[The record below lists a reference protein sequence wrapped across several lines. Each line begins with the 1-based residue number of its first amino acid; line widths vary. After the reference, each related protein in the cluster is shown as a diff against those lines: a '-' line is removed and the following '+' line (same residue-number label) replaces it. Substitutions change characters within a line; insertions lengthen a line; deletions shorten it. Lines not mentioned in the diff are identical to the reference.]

1 MPLSRRSF
9 LKLLGKAA
17 VVGAVGAAAPGAVA
31 KAAMAA
37 KPVGELDLK
46 PGGINYHMVPR
57 QWVDFWATDI
67 VFEDP
72 DPKKMKKLIT
82 RTKRNAARAVRR
94 KRREHGFPPIRNFGW
109 VIQKRE
115 DMYDAVQVTHQ
126 FQMFI

>member
-1 MPLSRRSF
+1 MVEQAGLDPDRPL
-9 LKLLGKAA
+9 
-17 VVGAVGAAAPGAVA
+17 
-31 KAAMAA
+31 
-37 KPVGELDLK
+37 
-46 PGGINYHMVPR
+46 GGVEADALH
-57 QWVDFWATDI
+57 

-82 RTKRNAARAVRR
+82 MTKRNAAKAVRR

-109 VIQKRE
+109 VIQKRV